1 MAKVYKTKSGDTWDI
16 IAKEVYGDEL
26 YTSFLMGNNQQHLG
40 YFIFPEGVL
49 LGIQDKPDKDDD
61 FLPDWRQ

>member
-1 MAKVYKTKSGDTWDI
+1 MAKVYKTKTGDTRDI

-40 YFIFPEGVL
+40 YFVFPEGVL
-49 LGIQDKPDKDDD
+49 LEIKDKPDKDDD

>member
-26 YTSFLMGNNQQHLG
+26 YNSFLMGNNQQHLG
-40 YFIFPEGVL
+40 YFVFPEGVL
-49 LGIQDKPDKDDD
+49 LEIKDKPDKDDD